1 MQWRS
6 GWAVPEKDR
15 HCFFA
20 VLSEAPDLGSSLD
33 LCKEFRTAIQAGGNI
48 GIYPAALAQRFARVY
63 TVEPDAANFAALQI
77 NTSNQQ
83 KIIARRAAFGKERGR
98 AAIDQIQPDNIGAHQ
113 IQQGDEF
120 EVITIDSLG
129 VTDCDLLQLD
139 VEGSEHEALLGAI
152 ATIEAS
158 WPVITLELKTLGER
172 YGYTDADT
180 INLLAGRGYEI
191 ADRVNRDV
199 IFTHG

>member
-48 GIYPAALAQRFARVY
+48 GIYPAALAQRFTRVY

-180 INLLAGRGYEI
+180 INLLAGMGYEI

-199 IFTHG
+199 IFTK

>member
-1 MQWRS
+1 MHYRS

-48 GIYPAALAQRFARVY
+48 GIYPAALAQRFTRVY

-180 INLLAGRGYEI
+180 NNLLAGMGYEI

-199 IFTHG
+199 IFTK

>member
-1 MQWRS
+1 MHYRS

-33 LCKEFRTAIQAGGNI
+33 LCKGFRTAIQAGGNI
-48 GIYPAALAQRFARVY
+48 GIYPAALAQRFTRVY

-83 KIIARRAAFGKERGR
+83 KIIARRAAFGKESGR

-180 INLLAGRGYEI
+180 INLLAGMGYEI

-199 IFTHG
+199 IFTK

>member
-48 GIYPAALAQRFARVY
+48 GIYPAALAQRFTRVY

-180 INLLAGRGYEI
+180 INLLAGMGYEI

-199 IFTHG
+199 IFIHG

>member
-33 LCKEFRTAIQAGGNI
+33 LCKGFRTAIQAGGNI
-48 GIYPAALAQRFARVY
+48 GIYPGALAQRFARVY

-158 WPVITLELKTLGER
+158 WPVITLELKTHGER

-180 INLLAGRGYEI
+180 INLLAGMGYEI

-199 IFTHG
+199 IFTK

>member
-15 HCFFA
+15 HCFAA

-48 GIYPAALAQRFARVY
+48 GIYPAALAQRFTRVY

-180 INLLAGRGYEI
+180 INLLAGMGYEI

-199 IFTHG
+199 IFTK

>member
-20 VLSEAPDLGSSLD
+20 VLSEAPDLGASLD

-48 GIYPAALAQRFARVY
+48 GIYPGALAQRFARVY

-77 NTSNQQ
+77 NTSNKQ

-139 VEGSEHEALLGAI
+139 IEGSEHEALLGAI

-158 WPVITLELKTLGER
+158 WPVITLEMNGLSAR

-180 INLLAGRGYEI
+180 INLLAGMGYEI

-199 IFTHG
+199 IFTK

>member
-20 VLSEAPDLGSSLD
+20 VLSEAPDLGASLD
-33 LCKEFRTAIQAGGNI
+33 LCKGFRTAIQAGGNI
-48 GIYPAALAQRFARVY
+48 GIYPGALAQRFARVY

-113 IQQGDEF
+113 IQLGDEF

-180 INLLAGRGYEI
+180 INLLAGMGYEI

>member
-20 VLSEAPDLGSSLD
+20 VLSEAPDLGASLD
-33 LCKEFRTAIQAGGNI
+33 LCKGFRTAIQAGGNI
-48 GIYPAALAQRFARVY
+48 GIYPAALAQRFTRVY

-83 KIIARRAAFGKERGR
+83 KIIARRAAFGKVRGR

-113 IQQGDEF
+113 IQPGDEF

-139 VEGSEHEALLGAI
+139 IEGSEHEALLGAI

-180 INLLAGRGYEI
+180 INLLAGMGYEI

-199 IFTHG
+199 IFIHG